1 MVELAAL
8 TYSPISF
15 KRSRRTLLGTP
26 TSLARALTRIF
37 DTSLLYSAR
46 IELRGVTALGLMRS
60 TLDELFIG
68 DATAVRRISSYL
80 TRLASVIDE
89 LTAQGLLERAN
100 QRG

>member
-46 IELRGVTALGLMRS
+46 IELRRTSYSRG
-60 TLDELFIG
+60 EL
-68 DATAVRRISSYL
+68 ISECS
-80 TRLASVIDE
+80 SV
-89 LTAQGLLERAN
+89 AH
-100 QRG
+100 RG